1 MQLHEILNT
10 MISEGKISEKTIM
23 IASKISQSQLKQYL
37 SGNRANI
44 DKNDLVYLDRL
55 AMCLGLGIALA
66 TPDERAKAIL
76 ECLMDVYEF
85 QVDEL
90 SQLLD
95 TPQEIIQDVLD
106 GKEIELCKKY
116 SFAVAASYVFY
127 VLKK

>member
-1 MQLHEILNT
+1 

-66 TPDERAKAIL
+66 TPDERTKAIL